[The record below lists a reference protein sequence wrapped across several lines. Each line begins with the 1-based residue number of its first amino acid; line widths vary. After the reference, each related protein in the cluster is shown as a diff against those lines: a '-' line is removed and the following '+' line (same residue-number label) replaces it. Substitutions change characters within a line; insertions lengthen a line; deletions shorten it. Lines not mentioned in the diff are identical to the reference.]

1 MGHLLTAQSS
11 VGSMSTLLSAG
22 IRDGAM
28 TPRPTGTGSAAI
40 AFAVADSAGVPT
52 AISGAEHWADDP
64 HVVEHTLAEP
74 GTRVRAATDNRP
86 RLGVRR
92 VRAAA

>member
-11 VGSMSTLLSAG
+11 VGSMSTLLPVG
-22 IRDGAM
+22 IRDGG

-40 AFAVADSAGVPT
+40 AFTVADSAGVPT

-64 HVVEHTLAEP
+64 HVVEHTLADP
-74 GTRVRAATDNRP
+74 GTRVWAATDNRP